1 MKLSVPMAH
10 PIPTVLV
17 PTPDLERCRRI
28 ADQLLDLSM
37 AGRIHHRASHAI
49 RTPAEAW
56 RHDYEAAK
64 GECALT
70 FYIGIPWDADRLIR
84 GRGDAGIDLRW
95 RGWTLQVKSL
105 QPSARP
111 ALWMSPRADLR
122 ADLFVVTWR
131 APGNS
136 EGEVALPWLLTS
148 GDPVD
153 AADVSGRP
161 HSGRD
166 GTIPQEALWPV
177 AELRELAE
185 R

>member
-1 MKLSVPMAH
+1 MKLSIPTAH

-37 AGRIHHRASHAI
+37 AGRIHHRASHTI

-70 FYIGIPWDADRLIR
+70 FYLGIPWDADRLIR

-111 ALWMSPRADLR
+111 ALWMSPKADLR

-136 EGEVALPWLLTS
+136 EGEVALLGYLPRATLLVRRTFRETAF
-148 GDPVD
+148 GPRWHV
-153 AADVSGRP
+153 
-161 HSGRD
+161 
-166 GTIPQEALWPV
+166 PQEAFRPI
-177 AELRELAE
+177 AELRKLAE